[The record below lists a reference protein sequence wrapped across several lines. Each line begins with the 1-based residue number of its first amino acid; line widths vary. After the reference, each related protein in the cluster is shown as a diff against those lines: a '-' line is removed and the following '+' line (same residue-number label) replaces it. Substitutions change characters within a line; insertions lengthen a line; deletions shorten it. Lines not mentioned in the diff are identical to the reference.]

1 MADGA
6 LKVAIIGLDT
16 SHAVEFPRLM
26 QDESVPR
33 EHRVSGMTA
42 TRCLR
47 FETPFQGKDG
57 LDQRQAVLEKI
68 GVEVTEDFD
77 YAVGDCDAILLEI
90 NDPSLHWEY
99 FSRCAELGK
108 PVFLDKP
115 FADTQENMNK
125 IVELAA
131 EKRVRFFTASSLRF
145 DADMAEALKRGVK
158 PETATIWGPVGKAAA
173 GSSLIWYG
181 VHTFEMLERVMG
193 MGAESVLVSPDSRGY
208 LCHVLYKDGRRG
220 VVDMTF
226 NAYRYGGVIRDN
238 AGEELMFRC
247 SGRIPFYHMLLLEIK
262 EFFSGRSEG
271 VPLGESMEIMAML
284 SAAERSLAD
293 GKREPVIYN

>member
-1 MADGA
+1 MMQKEA

-26 QDESVPR
+26 QDESVPSG
-33 EHRVSGMTA
+33 HRVSGMMA

-47 FETPFQGKDG
+47 FETPFQGRSG

-99 FSRCAELGK
+99 FSRCAGLGK

-115 FADTQENMNK
+115 FADTLENMNK
-125 IVELAA
+125 IISLAS

-158 PETATIWGPVGKAAA
+158 PEAATIWGPVGKAAA

-193 MGAESVLVSPDSRGY
+193 PGAESVLVSPDGRGY

-238 AGEELMFRC
+238 VSEELMFRC

-262 EFFSGRSEG
+262 EFFWGRSEG
-271 VPLGESMEIMAML
+271 VPLGESVEIMAML
-284 SAAERSLAD
+284 SAAERSLAS
-293 GKREPVIYN
+293 GRREPVEY

>member
-26 QDESVPR
+26 QDESVPC

-115 FADTQENMNK
+115 FADTLENMNK
-125 IVELAA
+125 IIVLAA

-193 MGAESVLVSPDSRGY
+193 QGAESVLVSPDSRGY
-208 LCHVLYKDGRRG
+208 LCHVLHKDGRRG

-284 SAAERSLAD
+284 SAAERSLAG
-293 GKREPVIYN
+293 GKREPVIYS